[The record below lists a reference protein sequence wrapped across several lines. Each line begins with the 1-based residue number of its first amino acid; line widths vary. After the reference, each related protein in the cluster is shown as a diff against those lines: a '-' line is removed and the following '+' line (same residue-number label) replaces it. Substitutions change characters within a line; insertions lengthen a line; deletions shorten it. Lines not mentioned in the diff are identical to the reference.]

1 MQLLYST
8 SKALDKWLKA
18 ELPTLE
24 GTQKGRNFIT
34 TDADTFSWQLHIIDN
49 SYKSREKTIIATE
62 AYSRFTCFIH
72 APMPL
77 TLTELNHQIS
87 MQWQQLLV
95 DMVLANQL
103 LPNSD
108 AILLLSN
115 LEQLHFDVHWVKNT
129 DLSINGHITDAAQ
142 WVTHT
147 LKQQKI
153 NALSFTLSQDL
164 AMYINEQDKFIKQR
178 KEKFVP
184 IERFLDYCQHIA
196 DNLTEEHQTETAFPK
211 KIISLSD
218 YKKKNNMY

>member
-34 TDADTFSWQLHIIDN
+34 TDAETLSWQLHIIDN
-49 SYKSREKTIIATE
+49 SYKSREKTIIASE
-62 AYSRFTCFIH
+62 AYSRFTCFI
-72 APMPL
+72 PVSMPL
-77 TLTELNHQIS
+77 TLAELHHELSI
-87 MQWQQLLV
+87 QWQQLLV
-95 DMVLANQL
+95 EMVLANQL

-108 AILLLSN
+108 AVLLLSN
-115 LEQLHFDVHWVKNT
+115 LEQLNFDVHWVKNT

-153 NALSFTLSQDL
+153 NALPFTLSQDL

-184 IERFLDYCQHIA
+184 LERFLDYCQRIT
-196 DNLTEEHQTETAFPK
+196 DNHTEDHQSDNALPK
-211 KIISLSD
+211 GIVSLSD
-218 YKKKNNMY
+218 YKKKNNMC

>member
-8 SKALDKWLKA
+8 SKALDKWLKS

-34 TDADTFSWQLHIIDN
+34 TDTDTFSWQLHIIDN

-62 AYSRFTCFIH
+62 AYSRFTCFIP

-77 TLTELNHQIS
+77 TLTELHHQLS

-95 DMVLANQL
+95 EMVLANQL

-108 AILLLSN
+108 AVLLLSN
-115 LEQLHFDVHWVKNT
+115 LEQLHFDVQWVKNT

-147 LKQQKI
+147 LRRQKI
-153 NALSFTLSQDL
+153 NALPFALSQEL
-164 AMYINEQDKFIKQR
+164 AMYINEQSKSIKQR

-184 IERFLDYCQHIA
+184 IERFLDYCQRIT
-196 DNLTEEHQTETAFPK
+196 DNSTEEHPK
-211 KIISLSD
+211 ANALPKNIISLSD

>member
-24 GTQKGRNFIT
+24 GKQKGRNSIT
-34 TDADTFSWQLHIIDN
+34 TDANTFSWQLHIIDN
-49 SYKSREKTIIATE
+49 SYQSREQTIIATE
-62 AYSRFTCFIH
+62 AYSRFTCFIP

-77 TLTELNHQIS
+77 TLTELHHQLS

-95 DMVLANQL
+95 EMVLANQL
-103 LPNSD
+103 LPHSD
-108 AILLLSN
+108 AVLLLSK
-115 LEQLHFDVHWVKNT
+115 LEQLNFDVHWVKNT

-153 NALSFTLSQDL
+153 DALPFTLSLDL
-164 AMYINEQDKFIKQR
+164 AMYINEQSKSIKQR
-178 KEKFVP
+178 KEKFIP
-184 IERFLDYCQHIA
+184 LELFLDYCQRIT
-196 DNLTEEHQTETAFPK
+196 DNPIEEQQTDSSLPK
-211 KIISLSD
+211 GVVSLND
-218 YKKKNNMY
+218 YKK

>member
-24 GTQKGRNFIT
+24 GKQKGRNSIT

-49 SYKSREKTIIATE
+49 SYQSREQTIIATE
-62 AYSRFTCFIH
+62 AYSRFTCFIP
-72 APMPL
+72 APIPL
-77 TLTELNHQIS
+77 TLTELHHQLS

-95 DMVLANQL
+95 EMILANQL
-103 LPNSD
+103 LPSSD
-108 AILLLSN
+108 AVLLLSK
-115 LEQLHFDVHWVKNT
+115 LEQLNFDVHWVKNT

-147 LKQQKI
+147 LRDQKI
-153 NALSFTLSQDL
+153 NALPFSLSQDL
-164 AMYINEQDKFIKQR
+164 AMYINEQSKSIKQR

-184 IERFLDYCQHIA
+184 LELFLDYCQRITGNPTEDHQA
-196 DNLTEEHQTETAFPK
+196 DS
-211 KIISLSD
+211 SLP
-218 YKKKNNMY
+218 

>member
-34 TDADTFSWQLHIIDN
+34 TDAGTFSWQLHIIDN
-49 SYKSREKTIIATE
+49 SYKSSEKTIIATE
-62 AYSRFTCFIH
+62 AYSRFTCFIP

-77 TLTELNHQIS
+77 TLTELHHQLS

-95 DMVLANQL
+95 EIVLANQL

-108 AILLLSN
+108 AILLLSK

-178 KEKFVP
+178 KEKFIP
-184 IERFLDYCQHIA
+184 IERFLDYCQRIT
-196 DNLTEEHQTETAFPK
+196 DNPTEEHQKATVLPK
-211 KIISLSD
+211 KIVSLSD
-218 YKKKNNMY
+218 YKKKNNM

>member
-24 GTQKGRNFIT
+24 GKQKGRNSIT

-49 SYKSREKTIIATE
+49 SYQSREQTIIATE
-62 AYSRFTCFIH
+62 AYSRFTCFIP

-77 TLTELNHQIS
+77 TLTELHHQLS

-95 DMVLANQL
+95 EMILANQL
-103 LPNSD
+103 LPSSD
-108 AILLLSN
+108 AVLLLSK
-115 LEQLHFDVHWVKNT
+115 LEQLNFDVHWVKNT

-147 LKQQKI
+147 LRDQKI
-153 NALSFTLSQDL
+153 NVLPFSLSQDL
-164 AMYINEQDKFIKQR
+164 AMYINEQSKSIKQR

-184 IERFLDYCQHIA
+184 LELFLDYCQRIT
-196 DNLTEEHQTETAFPK
+196 DNPTEDSP
-211 KIISLSD
+211 SR
-218 YKKKNNMY
+218 

>member
-18 ELPTLE
+18 DLPTLE
-24 GTQKGRNFIT
+24 GTKKGRNFIT

-49 SYKSREKTIIATE
+49 SFKSREKTIIATE
-62 AYSRFTCFIH
+62 AYSRFTCFIP

-77 TLTELNHQIS
+77 TLAELHQQLS

-95 DMVLANQL
+95 EMVLANQL

-115 LEQLHFDVHWVKNT
+115 LEQRHFDAHWVKNT

-153 NALSFTLSQDL
+153 NALSFALSQDL

-184 IERFLDYCQHIA
+184 IERFLKYCQRIT
-196 DNLTEEHQTETAFPK
+196 DNPIEEHQTKAALPK
-211 KIISLSD
+211 NIVSLSD

>member
-62 AYSRFTCFIH
+62 AYSRFTCFIP

-77 TLTELNHQIS
+77 TLTELHHQLS

-95 DMVLANQL
+95 EMLLANRL

-147 LKQQKI
+147 FKQQKI

-184 IERFLDYCQHIA
+184 IERFLDYCQRIT
-196 DNLTEEHQTETAFPK
+196 DNPTEEHKTETAFPK
-211 KIISLSD
+211 NIVSLSD

>member
-34 TDADTFSWQLHIIDN
+34 TDADTLSWQLHIIDN
-49 SYKSREKTIIATE
+49 SYKSREKTIIASE
-62 AYSRFTCFIH
+62 AYSRFTCFIP
-72 APMPL
+72 ASMPL
-77 TLTELNHQIS
+77 TLAELHHQLS

-95 DMVLANQL
+95 ETVLANQL

-108 AILLLSN
+108 AVLLLSN
-115 LEQLHFDVHWVKNT
+115 LEQLNFDVHWVKNT

-153 NALSFTLSQDL
+153 NALPS
-164 AMYINEQDKFIKQR
+164 MR
-178 KEKFVP
+178 
-184 IERFLDYCQHIA
+184 
-196 DNLTEEHQTETAFPK
+196 
-211 KIISLSD
+211 
-218 YKKKNNMY
+218 

>member
-8 SKALDKWLKA
+8 SKAIDKWLKS

-24 GTQKGRNFIT
+24 GNQKGRNFIT
-34 TDADTFSWQLHIIDN
+34 TDTDTFSWQLHIIDN

-62 AYSRFTCFIH
+62 AFSRFTCFIP

-77 TLTELNHQIS
+77 TLTELHHQLS

-95 DMVLANQL
+95 EMVLVNQL

-108 AILLLSN
+108 AVLLLSN
-115 LEQLHFDVHWVKNT
+115 LEQLNFDVQWVKNT

-153 NALSFTLSQDL
+153 DALSVTLSLDL
-164 AMYINEQDKFIKQR
+164 AMYINEQSKSIKQR

-184 IERFLDYCQHIA
+184 LARFLDYCQRIT
-196 DNLTEEHQTETAFPK
+196 DNPTEDHQEDSLLPK
-211 KIISLSD
+211 GIISLSD
-218 YKKKNNMY
+218 YKKKNNMH

>member
-62 AYSRFTCFIH
+62 AHSRFTCFIP

-77 TLTELNHQIS
+77 TLTELHHQLS

-95 DMVLANQL
+95 EMVLANQL

-184 IERFLDYCQHIA
+184 IERFLDYCQRIT
-196 DNLTEEHQTETAFPK
+196 DNPTEEHQKETALPK
-211 KIISLSD
+211 NIVSLSD

>member
-8 SKALDKWLKA
+8 SKDLDKWLKA

-62 AYSRFTCFIH
+62 AYSRFTCFIP

-142 WVTHT
+142 
-147 LKQQKI
+147 
-153 NALSFTLSQDL
+153 
-164 AMYINEQDKFIKQR
+164 
-178 KEKFVP
+178 
-184 IERFLDYCQHIA
+184 
-196 DNLTEEHQTETAFPK
+196 
-211 KIISLSD
+211 
-218 YKKKNNMY
+218 